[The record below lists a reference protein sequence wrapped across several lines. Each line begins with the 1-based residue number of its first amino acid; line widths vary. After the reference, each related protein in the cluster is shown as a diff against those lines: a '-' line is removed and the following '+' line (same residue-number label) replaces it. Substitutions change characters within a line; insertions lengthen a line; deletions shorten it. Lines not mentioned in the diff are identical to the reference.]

1 MLKVVKTEWRVI
13 LNTINKADKKQAF
26 KEAFLDTMLA
36 LSMNFPLN
44 ILLVWIA
51 FSLELGVM
59 ATSIFLT
66 AVFTTVAIIR
76 KYFTRLYF
84 ENNLRKKALDK

>member
-1 MLKVVKTEWRVI
+1 M
-13 LNTINKADKKQAF
+13 NTIDKADKKQAF

-51 FSLELGVM
+51 FTLELGVM

-66 AVFTTVAIIR
+66 PVFTTVAIIR

>member
-1 MLKVVKTEWRVI
+1 M
-13 LNTINKADKKQAF
+13 NTINKADKKQAF

-51 FSLELGVM
+51 FTLELGVM

-66 AVFTTVAIIR
+66 AVFTTVAIKENTLQDFIL
-76 KYFTRLYF
+76 KIIYAKRLLTNKLFYGIIYI
-84 ENNLRKKALDK
+84 

>member
-1 MLKVVKTEWRVI
+1 M
-13 LNTINKADKKQAF
+13 NTITEADKKQAF

-36 LSMNFPLN
+36 LSINFPLN

-51 FSLELGVM
+51 FSLELGVV
-59 ATSIFLT
+59 ATSVFLT

-76 KYFTRLYF
+76 KTYTILYF
-84 ENNLRKKALDK
+84 ENKTREKNGIDKK

>member
-1 MLKVVKTEWRVI
+1 MNKTI
-13 LNTINKADKKQAF
+13 TKKDKKQAF

-44 ILLVWIA
+44 IALVWIA
-51 FSLELGVM
+51 FELKLGVV
-59 ATSIFLT
+59 ATSVFLT

-76 KYFTRLYF
+76 KTYTRLYF
-84 ENNLRKKALDK
+84 LKKTLDKS

>member
-1 MLKVVKTEWRVI
+1 M
-13 LNTINKADKKQAF
+13 NTINQADKKQAF

-44 ILLVWIA
+44 WVLLQSAAWMGISKTTDPGENLILTIY
-51 FSLELGVM
+51 
-59 ATSIFLT
+59 LT

>member
-1 MLKVVKTEWRVI
+1 LNKTI
-13 LNTINKADKKQAF
+13 TKKDKKQAF

-44 ILLVWIA
+44 IGLVWIA
-51 FSLELGVM
+51 FEFKLGVV
-59 ATSIFLT
+59 ATSVFLT

-76 KYFTRLYF
+76 KTYTRLYF
-84 ENNLRKKALDK
+84 LKKTLDKS

>member
-1 MLKVVKTEWRVI
+1 M
-13 LNTINKADKKQAF
+13 NTINKADKKQAF
-26 KEAFLDTMLA
+26 IEAFLDTMLA

-44 ILLVWIA
+44 ILLLWIA
-51 FSLELGVM
+51 FTLALGVM

>member
-1 MLKVVKTEWRVI
+1 MIKTEWRVI
-13 LNTINKADKKQAF
+13 LNTINQADKKQAF

-51 FSLELGVM
+51 FTLELGVM

>member
-1 MLKVVKTEWRVI
+1 M
-13 LNTINKADKKQAF
+13 NTITEADKKQAF

-36 LSMNFPLN
+36 LSINFPLN

-51 FSLELGVM
+51 FSLELGVV
-59 ATSIFLT
+59 ATSVFLT

-76 KYFTRLYF
+76 KTYTRLYF
-84 ENNLRKKALDK
+84 EHKARKKNSVDKK

>member
-1 MLKVVKTEWRVI
+1 MS
-13 LNTINKADKKQAF
+13 TINKADKKQAF

-51 FSLELGVM
+51 FSFELGVM

>member
-1 MLKVVKTEWRVI
+1 M
-13 LNTINKADKKQAF
+13 NTITEADKKQAF

-36 LSMNFPLN
+36 LSINFPLN

-51 FSLELGVM
+51 FSLELGVV
-59 ATSIFLT
+59 ATSVFLT

-76 KYFTRLYF
+76 KTYTRLYF
-84 ENNLRKKALDK
+84 ENKTREKNGIDKK

>member
-1 MLKVVKTEWRVI
+1 M
-13 LNTINKADKKQAF
+13 NTINKADKKQAF

-51 FSLELGVM
+51 FTLELGVM

-84 ENNLRKKALDK
+84 ENKLRKKALDK

>member
-1 MLKVVKTEWRVI
+1 MIKTEWRVI
-13 LNTINKADKKQAF
+13 LNTINQADKKQAF

-51 FSLELGVM
+51 FTLELGVM
-59 ATSIFLT
+59 ATSVFLT

>member
-1 MLKVVKTEWRVI
+1 M
-13 LNTINKADKKQAF
+13 INEADKKQAL
-26 KEAFLDTMLA
+26 KESVLDTLLA
-36 LSMNFPLN
+36 FCMNFPLN
-44 ILLVWIA
+44 IVLVWIA

-59 ATSIFLT
+59 ATSIFLS

-84 ENNLRKKALDK
+84 EKKLRKKANGVI

>member
-1 MLKVVKTEWRVI
+1 M
-13 LNTINKADKKQAF
+13 NTINKADKKQAF

-51 FSLELGVM
+51 FTLELGVM

-66 AVFTTVAIIR
+66 AVFTIVAIIR